1 MVATDRL
8 ALAHAFEDAGLPRD
22 KAEAVAGTIMDAIH
36 DNVATK
42 GDLAELRTAMKSD
55 LAELR
60 MATKSDLGEL
70 RAATRSDLA
79 ELKSD
84 FVELKS
90 DLGLVEQRLEAR
102 IDLQGARI
110 DLIEHRLLARLGA
123 LVVVVAGVLFALLR
137 LWPPHP

>member
-42 GDLAELRTAMKSD
+42 GDLGELRTAVK
-55 LAELR
+55 
-60 MATKSDLGEL
+60 
-70 RAATRSDLA
+70 SDLA

-84 FVELKS
+84 FAELKS

-110 DLIEHRLLARLGA
+110 DLIEHRLLTRLGA

>member
-42 GDLAELRTAMKSD
+42 GDLAELRTA
-55 LAELR
+55 
-60 MATKSDLGEL
+60 
-70 RAATRSDLA
+70 
-79 ELKSD
+79 
-84 FVELKS
+84 VKS

-102 IDLQGARI
+102 IDLHGARI

-137 LWPPHP
+137 LWPPQP